1 MAQYDLNIRDYWRII
16 RKRKL
21 VIAVIV
27 AVIVV
32 FSYGF
37 ARFKEPRP
45 LYKAGSA
52 IKIESRSKLTGGF
65 WVPPEDI
72 TTHAYSVTSF
82 PVILLTAQKMGL
94 VPRDVTMNDVRAS
107 KAYFAVVQE
116 LKSKVSAQQ
125 EPGTNIINITVID
138 KAAETAA
145 VIANALAAAYQD
157 YDVSQANQKLN
168 ETRLFIEQQ
177 MDQTALKMKQA
188 ETELQRFKEENAIFS
203 IDTQTQELLRL
214 YSEARRDLDA
224 VTEDRK
230 WIEKTQALFDA
241 DTIESYETIA
251 EILFPGG
258 RKDALFP
265 TLQQR
270 FEQLRLER
278 GELLLQFTAE
288 HPQVKAI
295 EGKIR
300 TVIDEAGNQ
309 LETRRVFL
317 LKQEEKL
324 AEREREL
331 LVKSNRLPEN
341 AQKLAKLQRNVGLA
355 DKMYAQLQE
364 KQQNLLIQESGTMA
378 EVSIV
383 KPAIVPTEPFNIPSK
398 LMIIF
403 TGLILGLMVGFVGAF
418 ALEAFDTSMG
428 TIEDLEGLLKVSV
441 LGVIPSMFLEKR
453 EPRPEGE
460 PGEEAKAD
468 LIVHFDPKSLAA
480 EAFRTLRT
488 NVQFLS
494 LEKKMKS
501 FIVTSSYLRE
511 GKTLNCVNLAVS
523 LAQNGHRVLLVE
535 ADLRRSSIHKVFGL
549 NREPGLTDYVM
560 DNCGIE
566 EITNTISDI
575 MTGDLEIDDVLK
587 TPGLDNL
594 HVITAGTKPENPS
607 EILNSEQFKVFVR
620 TVYPNY
626 DFIIID
632 VPPALPVADASQVST
647 LVDGVILVYTAGR
660 IARSVLKRAKDMLTA
675 VNANVV
681 GVILN
686 SVRPEIGPEY
696 LKYHSKYYYSEAE
709 AMTPRDHRPLTRAN
723 QFGALADFAS
733 RNKAVAGA
741 LALVLLLLLMGL
753 FWNLS

>member
-1 MAQYDLNIRDYWRII
+1 MAQYDLNLRDYWRII
-16 RKRKL
+16 KKRKS

-94 VPRDVTMNDVRAS
+94 LPRDVTMNDVRAS
-107 KAYFAVVQE
+107 KAYFATVQE

-177 MDQTALKMKQA
+177 MDQTASKMKQA
-188 ETELQRFKEENAIFS
+188 ETELQRFKEDNAIFS

-230 WIEKTQALFDA
+230 WIEKTQSLFGVG
-241 DTIESYETIA
+241 TIESYETIA

-278 GELLLQFTAE
+278 RELLLQFTSE
-288 HPQVKAI
+288 HPQVKAV

-309 LETRRVFL
+309 LETRRAFL

-331 LVKSNRLPEN
+331 LAKSNRLPEN
-341 AQKLAKLQRNVGLA
+341 AQKLAKLQRNVELT
-355 DKMYAQLQE
+355 DKMYSQLQE

-428 TIEDLEGLLKVSV
+428 TIEDLEGLLNVSV

-453 EPRPEGE
+453 EHRPEEE
-460 PGEEAKAD
+460 PGEEAKTD
-468 LIVHFDPKSLAA
+468 LIVHYDPKSLAA

-511 GKTLNCVNLAVS
+511 GKTLNCVNMAVS

-535 ADLRRSSIHKVFGL
+535 ADLRRSAIHKVFGL

-607 EILNSEQFKVFVR
+607 EILNSEQFKLFVR

-626 DFIIID
+626 DFIVID
-632 VPPALPVADASQVST
+632 VPPALPVADASQVAT

-709 AMTPRDHRPLTRAN
+709 AMTVRGHRPPARMN
-723 QFGALADFAS
+723 QFGALADLAS